1 MTARKYKEG
10 QIIRSIYDF
19 DQSESEFNI
28 VHFGNKPKTVHRSF
42 LISQQYR
49 VLKRWIERGMVFAAE
64 RIENDRPDKQIG
76 CN

>member
-10 QIIRSIYDF
+10 QIIRSISDF
-19 DQSESEFNI
+19 DQSESEFYI

-49 VLKRWIERGMVFAAE
+49 VLKRWTDMGMVFAAE
-64 RIENDRPDKQIG
+64 RIENDRHDQQIG

>member
-1 MTARKYKEG
+1 MKYKEG
-10 QIIRSIYDF
+10 KIIRSISDF
-19 DQSESEFNI
+19 DQSESKFNI

-42 LISQQYR
+42 LIYQQYI

-76 CN
+76 CD

>member
-10 QIIRSIYDF
+10 QIIRSISDF

-49 VLKRWIERGMVFAAE
+49 VLKQWIGRGMVFAAE
-64 RIENDRPDKQIG
+64 RIENERPDRKTG
-76 CN
+76 CD